1 MNPAQSVP
9 GVRQEEPVA
18 GHEVYAASALS
29 VVAAIL
35 FARLCLTGRRSRR
48 RTAAVS
54 RRTAVRDVR
63 RTGSTAAEAEQ
74 RLPADGPCAQRA
86 VQEAED
92 LVHGYWRQ
100 LSPLYLTKRDHHQ
113 H

>member
-1 MNPAQSVP
+1 M
-9 GVRQEEPVA
+9 A

-35 FARLCLTGRRSRR
+35 LARWCLTGRRSRP
-48 RTAAVS
+48 RTAGVS
-54 RRTAVRDVR
+54 RRASRWTALWKVR
-63 RTGSTAAEAEQ
+63 RTGSTTVRAEP
-74 RLPADGPCAQRA
+74 RLPTGEPCAQRA

-100 LSPLYLTKRDHHQ
+100 LRPLYLSKRDHHQ
-113 H
+113 R

>member
-1 MNPAQSVP
+1 M
-9 GVRQEEPVA
+9 A

-35 FARLCLTGRRSRR
+35 LARWCLAGRSGRPG
-48 RTAAVS
+48 TAAVS
-54 RRTAVRDVR
+54 RRAPRWTVLGEVR
-63 RTGSTAAEAEQ
+63 RTGSEAQAEQ
-74 RLPADGPCAQRA
+74 RLPTDAARSQRA
-86 VQEAED
+86 VQEAEN

-100 LSPLYLTKRDHHQ
+100 IGPLYMSKRDHHQ

>member
-1 MNPAQSVP
+1 
-9 GVRQEEPVA
+9 VA

-29 VVAAIL
+29 VMAAIL
-35 FARLCLTGRRSRR
+35 LARWCLAGRSGRP

-54 RRTAVRDVR
+54 RRASRWTALRDVR
-63 RTGSTAAEAEQ
+63 RTGSSAGQAEQ
-74 RLPADGPCAQRA
+74 RLPTDAPCAQRA

-92 LVHGYWRQ
+92 LVHGYWRR
-100 LSPLYLTKRDHHQ
+100 LSPLYLSTRDHHQ

>member
-1 MNPAQSVP
+1 
-9 GVRQEEPVA
+9 VA

-35 FARLCLTGRRSRR
+35 FARWCLAGRRGRP
-48 RTAAVS
+48 RTAAAS
-54 RRTAVRDVR
+54 RWTALREIR
-63 RTGSTAAEAEQ
+63 RRGSTPVQAEQ
-74 RLPADGPCAQRA
+74 RLPTDAPWAQRA

-92 LVHGYWRQ
+92 LVHGYWRR
-100 LSPLYLTKRDHHQ
+100 LSPLYLSKRDHHQ

>member
-1 MNPAQSVP
+1 M
-9 GVRQEEPVA
+9 A

-35 FARLCLTGRRSRR
+35 LARWCLAGRSGRQ
-48 RTAAVS
+48 RTAAGS
-54 RRTAVRDVR
+54 RRASRWTALREVR
-63 RTGSTAAEAEQ
+63 RTGSPAAQAGP
-74 RLPADGPCAQRA
+74 RLPTDAAGAQGA
-86 VQEAED
+86 VQEAEE

-100 LSPLYLTKRDHHQ
+100 LSPLYLSKRDHPQ

>member
-1 MNPAQSVP
+1 M
-9 GVRQEEPVA
+9 A

-29 VVAAIL
+29 VVAAVL
-35 FARLCLTGRRSRR
+35 LARWCLTGRRSRP

-54 RRTAVRDVR
+54 RRASRWTALRDVR
-63 RTGSTAAEAEQ
+63 RTGSTTAQAEQ
-74 RLPADGPCAQRA
+74 RLPTDAPCAQRA

-92 LVHGYWRQ
+92 LVHDYWRR
-100 LSPLYLTKRDHHQ
+100 LSPLYLSKRDHHQ

>member
-1 MNPAQSVP
+1 
-9 GVRQEEPVA
+9 VA

-35 FARLCLTGRRSRR
+35 FARWCLAGRGGRP

-54 RRTAVRDVR
+54 RRASRWTALREIGR
-63 RTGSTAAEAEQ
+63 RGSIVVQAEQ
-74 RLPADGPCAQRA
+74 CLPTDAPCAQRRV

-100 LSPLYLTKRDHHQ
+100 LSPLYLSQREHHQ

>member
-1 MNPAQSVP
+1 M
-9 GVRQEEPVA
+9 A

-35 FARLCLTGRRSRR
+35 LARWCMAGRTGRP

-54 RRTAVRDVR
+54 RRASRWTVMGQAR
-63 RTGSTAAEAEQ
+63 RTGPAAVQSEQ
-74 RLPADGPCAQRA
+74 RLPSDASYAQGA
-86 VQEAED
+86 VQEAEN

-100 LSPLYLTKRDHHQ
+100 IGPLYLSKHDHH
-113 H
+113 

>member
-1 MNPAQSVP
+1 M
-9 GVRQEEPVA
+9 A

-35 FARLCLTGRRSRR
+35 LARWCLAGRSGRP

-54 RRTAVRDVR
+54 RHVSRWMALRKVW
-63 RTGSTAAEAEQ
+63 RTGSTAVQAEQ
-74 RLPADGPCAQRA
+74 RLPTNASRAQRA

-92 LVHGYWRQ
+92 LVHGYWRR
-100 LSPLYLTKRDHHQ
+100 LSPLYLPKRDHPQ

>member
-1 MNPAQSVP
+1 M
-9 GVRQEEPVA
+9 A

-35 FARLCLTGRRSRR
+35 LARWCLAGRRGRP
-48 RTAAVS
+48 RTAAVF
-54 RRTAVRDVR
+54 RRVTRWTAPRD
-63 RTGSTAAEAEQ
+63 A
-74 RLPADGPCAQRA
+74 PCAQRE

-92 LVHGYWRQ
+92 LVHGYWRR
-100 LSPLYLTKRDHHQ
+100 LSPLYLPTRERHQ

>member
-1 MNPAQSVP
+1 
-9 GVRQEEPVA
+9 VA

-35 FARLCLTGRRSRR
+35 FARWCLTGRRSRL

-54 RRTAVRDVR
+54 RWTALRDVR
-63 RTGSTAAEAEQ
+63 RTGSTAAQAGE
-74 RLPADGPCAQRA
+74 RLPTDVPCAQRV

-92 LVHGYWRQ
+92 LVHGYWRR
-100 LSPLYLTKRDHHQ
+100 LSPLYLSKRDHHQ

>member
-1 MNPAQSVP
+1 M
-9 GVRQEEPVA
+9 A

-35 FARLCLTGRRSRR
+35 LARWCLAGRP
-48 RTAAVS
+48 RTVAVS
-54 RRTAVRDVR
+54 RWRALREVR
-63 RTGSTAAEAEQ
+63 RADSTAAQAEQ
-74 RLPADGPCAQRA
+74 RLPMDAPCAQRA

-92 LVHGYWRQ
+92 LVRGYCRR
-100 LSPLYLTKRDHHQ
+100 LSPLYLSKREHHQ

>member
-1 MNPAQSVP
+1 M
-9 GVRQEEPVA
+9 A

-29 VVAAIL
+29 VMAAIL
-35 FARLCLTGRRSRR
+35 LARWCLAGRSGRP

-54 RRTAVRDVR
+54 RRASRWTALRDVR
-63 RTGSTAAEAEQ
+63 RTGSSAGQAEQ
-74 RLPADGPCAQRA
+74 RLPTDAPCAQRA

-92 LVHGYWRQ
+92 LVHGYWRR
-100 LSPLYLTKRDHHQ
+100 LSPLYLSTRDHHQ